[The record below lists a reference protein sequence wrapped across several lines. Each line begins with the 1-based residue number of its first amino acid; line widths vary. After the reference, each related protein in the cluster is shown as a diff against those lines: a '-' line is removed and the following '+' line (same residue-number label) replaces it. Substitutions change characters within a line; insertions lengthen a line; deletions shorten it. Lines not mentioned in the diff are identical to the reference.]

1 MVSCQPF
8 VDRECQIGIMSIRPG
23 TSLTA
28 VWLATAMASAACRA
42 PSASPSPEA
51 ASVRQ
56 QLERQYELNRQ
67 AFLKED
73 LEAIMAM
80 RTDDFHTV
88 GPDNQTRDRAAM
100 REYTE
105 GLLNGIERW
114 NELTFTI
121 DSLEVVGDE
130 ARAIVRQHLDRMALR
145 PDGKVH
151 HVETWATQRE
161 SGAERPP
168 GGSCGGWTA
177 YVIGGGWWTGRRSRA
192 SQGVRVAP
200 TFTTVTGLSCT

>member
-1 MVSCQPF
+1 
-8 VDRECQIGIMSIRPG
+8 MSVRLF

-28 VWLATAMASAACRA
+28 VWLATTMTSGACRTA
-42 PSASPSPEA
+42 KPSASPEA
-51 ASVRQ
+51 ATIRQ

-73 LEAIMAM
+73 LDAIMAL

-88 GPDNQTRDRAAM
+88 GPDNQTRDRAWM
-100 REYTE
+100 RQYTE

-114 NELTFTI
+114 NELTFAI
-121 DSLEVVGDE
+121 DSLEIVGDE

-161 SGAERPP
+161 IWLRTPA
-168 GGSCGGWTA
+168 GWKL
-177 YVIGGGWWTGRRSRA
+177 RRVDSVHDRRRLVD
-192 SQGVRVAP
+192 GKEE
-200 TFTTVTGLSCT
+200 

>member
-1 MVSCQPF
+1 M
-8 VDRECQIGIMSIRPG
+8 GIRLF

-28 VWLATAMASAACRA
+28 VWLATTMSSGACRT
-42 PSASPSPEA
+42 PNASPSPEA
-51 ASVRQ
+51 GTVRQ
-56 QLERQYELNRQ
+56 QLERQYELNRE

-73 LEAIMAM
+73 IDAIMAL

-114 NELTFTI
+114 NALTLKI
-121 DSLEVVGDE
+121 DSLEIVGDE

-161 SGAERPP
+161 IWLRTPV
-168 GGSCGGWTA
+168 GWKL
-177 YVIGGGWWTGRRSRA
+177 RRVDS
-192 SQGVRVAP
+192 VRDRRRLVD
-200 TFTTVTGLSCT
+200 GKEE